1 MRFDFNFIKFIIFC
15 LSICFLN
22 IIQGMEWLNYHHLL
36 YFWTVAREGT
46 VTAAAAML
54 RISQPALSTQLR
66 MLEDSLGEKLFRRVG
81 RKLALTEAGNVAFR
95 YADEIFTLGKEFQN
109 ELKGRPTGRP
119 LRLVVGISDA
129 LPKLMVHRL
138 LRPALELTEPLRLS
152 CRESGMPHLLAALFA
167 HEVDLLLTDAPH
179 STRGGPRAFNHLLGE
194 CGVDFFG
201 APALLRKHPR
211 AFPACLDGAPILL
224 PSEGAPMR
232 LKLDRW
238 FEDKGVHPVIAGDFD
253 DSALMKTFGAEGEGF
268 FAAPSAIAKDLEASY
283 KVKCIGGAD
292 GLAERIYAVSTERRL
307 VHPAVLAILKSAKEE
322 VFV

>member
-1 MRFDFNFIKFIIFC
+1 
-15 LSICFLN
+15 
-22 IIQGMEWLNYHHLL
+22 MEWLNYHHLL
-36 YFWTVAREGT
+36 YFWSVAREGT
-46 VTAAAAML
+46 VTAAAQAL
-54 RISQPALSTQLR
+54 RISQPALSTQIR
-66 MLEDSLGEKLFRRVG
+66 VLEDNLGEKLFQPLG
-81 RKLALTEAGNVAFR
+81 RKLALTEAGRVAFR
-95 YADEIFTLGKEFQN
+95 YADEIFTLGRELRD

-138 LRPALELTEPLRLS
+138 LRPALELPESLRLS

-179 STRGGPRAFNHLLGE
+179 SARGGPRAFNHLLGE

-201 APALLRKHPR
+201 APALLRKHRR
-211 AFPACLDGAPILL
+211 AFPRCLDGAPMLL
-224 PSEGAPMR
+224 PSEGTPMR
-232 LKLDRW
+232 LKLERW
-238 FEDKGVHPVIAGDFD
+238 FEHEGIRPLVAGDFD

-268 FAAPSAIAKDLEASY
+268 FAAPSTVAADLEGTY
-283 KVKCIGGAD
+283 KVKRIGTAE
-292 GLAERIYAVSTERRL
+292 GLAERVYAVSTERRL